1 MVVTGQG
8 KVGNK
13 YFAKSKGISQ
23 GVSLCMSQRK
33 LTYMKEIQGT
43 VKSLEYLVLVLF
55 AMKDA
60 DTF

>member
-1 MVVTGQG
+1 
-8 KVGNK
+8 
-13 YFAKSKGISQ
+13 
-23 GVSLCMSQRK
+23 MSQRK

-60 DTF
+60 DTFWQFIDSGQAL